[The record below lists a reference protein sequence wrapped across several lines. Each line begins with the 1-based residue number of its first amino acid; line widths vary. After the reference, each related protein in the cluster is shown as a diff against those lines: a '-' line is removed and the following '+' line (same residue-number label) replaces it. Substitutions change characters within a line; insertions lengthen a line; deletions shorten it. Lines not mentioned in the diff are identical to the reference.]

1 MKYLLIPFTYYILST
16 FSWVHTY
23 TVAGTYNTIVKIEM
37 ADNGDVYFLRS
48 AVSVQEKVQG
58 LKVTG
63 PTAIAVDGYV
73 CISCLI
79 IKRPKNY
86 LYVSQAPLVSPSTPA

>member
-1 MKYLLIPFTYYILST
+1 MS
-16 FSWVHTY
+16 
-23 TVAGTYNTIVKIEM
+23 VKIRM
-37 ADNGDVYFLRS
+37 AENDGVNNGVEYFLRS

-79 IKRPKNY
+79 IKRPKKLFVCFTGTACFTFNSRLKKMY
-86 LYVSQAPLVSPSTPA
+86 CISSICINIVSFLFN